1 MKRLPLL
8 LCILLTGLV
17 TSAFGKLDGTYMNE
31 ARMTLKTPHAAWD
44 EKGELPHKKIL
55 FIMPQ
60 TASREIIE
68 LVQRFPGFE
77 YEVVLTATEKS
88 IGADDI
94 YNDPIAGLSTADK
107 LQELD
112 AKLARDYDLV
122 VMANVDFS
130 ILPDEQKFRVISMVE
145 NGTGLVRIQ
154 SREHWNELRK
164 LPYKKP
170 YAKPLPRPDW
180 VAGSNGL
187 PGTRPENFESRIF
200 NAWQFGRGRIV
211 EIDYGSGYRDGVGL
225 TPYFDYTT
233 DWFFLYET
241 SQVFL
246 AQVLYYSSGVEL
258 PPFSVRRLSR

>member
-112 AKLARDYDLV
+112 AKLAR
-122 VMANVDFS
+122 
-130 ILPDEQKFRVISMVE
+130 QTWIS
-145 NGTGLVRIQ
+145 R
-154 SREHWNELRK
+154 SCR
-164 LPYKKP
+164 
-170 YAKPLPRPDW
+170 
-180 VAGSNGL
+180 
-187 PGTRPENFESRIF
+187 
-200 NAWQFGRGRIV
+200 
-211 EIDYGSGYRDGVGL
+211 
-225 TPYFDYTT
+225 
-233 DWFFLYET
+233 T
-241 SQVFL
+241 SKNS
-246 AQVLYYSSGVEL
+246 A
-258 PPFSVRRLSR
+258 